1 MEMFRFFHSTVLV
14 HCFNLFPPNL
24 AFHIET
30 SHFIHKAKQM
40 TIFYMKRN
48 TGLKWV
54 KNVEQHFSARY
65 VVNAMVKA
73 TANGN
78 KSESAK

>member
-1 MEMFRFFHSTVLV
+1 
-14 HCFNLFPPNL
+14 
-24 AFHIET
+24 
-30 SHFIHKAKQM
+30 
-40 TIFYMKRN
+40 MKRN